1 MEKIIRFMHDRY
13 TLNVSIYDESYLESI
28 IENRMIFSSCRTA
41 KDYLIL
47 LDKMPSEVKNFIDS
61 LTNSNTQSLETIT

>member
-28 IENRMIFSSCRTA
+28 IENRMIFSSLGITN
-41 KDYLIL
+41 DYPNL